1 MSNNTA
7 GQPAPTEQ
15 EIRAWLVEH
24 VAEAASMTPD
34 DIDVREPLESYG
46 LSSREAVSM
55 VGDLEDW
62 LGRRLSPTLVW
73 EYPTIEAIARYLNG
87 HETSAMPA
95 RTTKSAPTELRP
107 AITAADLAELSD
119 EEAEALL
126 LQKLDDLG
134 Q

>member
-1 MSNNTA
+1 MSNNIA

-15 EIRAWLVEH
+15 AIRTWLVEH
-24 VAEAASMTPD
+24 VAEAAGMTPD

-87 HETSAMPA
+87 PA
-95 RTTKSAPTELRP
+95 PKAAPAQAAKPAPAELRP
-107 AITAADLAELSD
+107 ATTAADLAALSD
-119 EEAEALL
+119 EDAEALL

>member
-1 MSNNTA
+1 MSDTKH
-7 GQPAPTEQ
+7 GRTPTEQ
-15 EIRAWLVEH
+15 DIRTWLIEH
-24 VAEAASMTPD
+24 VAEAAGIPPD
-34 DIDVREPLESYG
+34 EVDVRDPLESYG

-73 EYPTIEAIARYLNG
+73 EYPAIEALARYLNG
-87 HETSAMPA
+87 AHPQPPGPTAPA
-95 RTTKSAPTELRP
+95 PPAPTARQP
-107 AITAADLAELSD
+107 ALTAAEVAELSD

-126 LQKLDDLG
+126 LKKLTDLG